1 MALPRQFETMGG
13 DPGLANALDSFLS
26 NLLSKDVLYEP
37 LQQISMRYPSY
48 LAAAREQGL
57 AAEELERYTRQAAL
71 VAELLAVFDRSP
83 QEAERIMQLMQDMQ
97 KCGAPPPS
105 IMRDIAPDL
114 RLGADGMP
122 EMPTPADL
130 AELQHAGGAELASMC
145 AQQ

>member
-1 MALPRQFETMGG
+1 MGG
-13 DPGLANALDSFLS
+13 DPGLATALDSFLS

-37 LQQISMRYPSY
+37 LQQISMRYPSF
-48 LAAAREQGL
+48 LAAARQEGL
-57 AAEELERYTRQAAL
+57 AA
-71 VAELLAVFDRSP
+71 

-97 KCGAPPPS
+97 KCGAPPPA

-122 EMPTPADL
+122 EMPTEADL
-130 AELQHAGGAELASMC
+130 TELQHAGGAELASMC